1 MTEEKKSKGRRQ
13 PVSEPVWRS
22 QPVTGLNE
30 LAAMWPT
37 GKKGLCRQAEIPLR
51 TFNACLK
58 LTGPITSEQL
68 VILRE
73 AIHLSDGEIAHARP
87 LGGCFLVAN
96 TAKNVIRLYEAI
108 THENELLAS
117 FEAVST
123 SSQFNGYRVL
133 IFAVMGYTP
142 TTILFPRGGP
152 AEAALNRNDLPGF
165 QGPVPVPSGFARF
178 IDGLIEDM
186 LEHDEHGHAGC
197 DMFKDYF
204 SWFLT
209 LKHGAPE
216 LEEDEEERN
225 QEDDDIP
232 PHLRIAIDILAT
244 SYSEDPNVREHSRGL
259 MPSCNPSDKDLGTLL
274 RTTFANGFLAGVR
287 LNRE

>member
-1 MTEEKKSKGRRQ
+1 
-13 PVSEPVWRS
+13 
-22 QPVTGLNE
+22 
-30 LAAMWPT
+30 MWPT

-51 TFNACLK
+51 TFNAWLK

-68 VILRE
+68 EDLC
-73 AIHLSDGEIAHARP
+73 ATIHLSDGEIERARP
-87 LGGCFLVAN
+87 TGGCLLVAN
-96 TAKNVIRLYEAI
+96 TAKNVIQLYEAI
-108 THENELLAS
+108 SHENELLAC

-123 SSQFNGYRVL
+123 SSQFGGYRVL
-133 IFAVMGYTP
+133 IFAIMGYSP
-142 TTILFPRGGP
+142 TVILFPRGGP
-152 AEAALNRNDLPGF
+152 AEAALNRNDLPGL
-165 QGPVPVPSGFARF
+165 QGPVPVPSEFARF
-178 IDGLIEDM
+178 MDGLIEEM

-244 SYSEDPNVREHSRGL
+244 SYSEDPNVQEHSRSL
-259 MPSCNPSDKDLGTLL
+259 MPSCNPSDKDLRALL
-274 RTTFANGFLAGVR
+274 RTTFANGFLAGLR
-287 LNRE
+287 LSRE

>member
-1 MTEEKKSKGRRQ
+1 MTEEKKSKGRRH
-13 PVSEPVWRS
+13 PVSEPVLLS
-22 QPVTGLNE
+22 QPVFGLNE
-30 LAAMWPT
+30 LAAMWPS

-51 TFNACLK
+51 TFNAWLK

-68 VILRE
+68 ESLRG
-73 AIHLSDGEIAHARP
+73 AIHLSDGEIERARP
-87 LGGCFLVAN
+87 TGGCLLVAD
-96 TAKNVIRLYEAI
+96 TAKNVIQFYEAI
-108 THENELLAS
+108 THENELLAC

-123 SSQFNGYRVL
+123 SSQFGGYRVL
-133 IFAVMGYTP
+133 IFAIMGYSP
-142 TTILFPRGGP
+142 TVILFPRGGP
-152 AEAALNRNDLPGF
+152 AEAALNRNDLPGL
-165 QGPVPVPSGFARF
+165 QGPVPVPSEFARF
-178 IDGLIEDM
+178 MDGLIEEM

-216 LEEDEEERN
+216 PEEDEEDRN

-244 SYSEDPNVREHSRGL
+244 SYSEDPNVQEHSRSL
-259 MPSCNPSDKDLGTLL
+259 MPSCNPSDKDLKALL
-274 RTTFANGFLAGVR
+274 RTSFANGFLAGLR
-287 LNRE
+287 LSRE

>member
-1 MTEEKKSKGRRQ
+1 MTEEKKSKGRRH
-13 PVSEPVWRS
+13 PVSEPVLLS
-22 QPVTGLNE
+22 QTVFGLNE

-51 TFNACLK
+51 TFNAWLK

-68 VILRE
+68 EDLC
-73 AIHLSDGEIAHARP
+73 ATIHLSDGEIERTRP
-87 LGGCFLVAN
+87 TGGCLLVAN
-96 TAKNVIRLYEAI
+96 TAKNVIQLYEAI
-108 THENELLAS
+108 TNENELLAC

-123 SSQFNGYRVL
+123 SSQFGGYRVL
-133 IFAVMGYTP
+133 IFAIMGYSP
-142 TTILFPRGGP
+142 TVILFPRGGP

-165 QGPVPVPSGFARF
+165 QGPVPIPSGFARF

-186 LEHDEHGHAGC
+186 AEHDEHGHEGC
-197 DMFKDYF
+197 DIFKDYF

-209 LKHGAPE
+209 LQSGEPG
-216 LEEDEEERN
+216 EEDEDERN
-225 QEDDDIP
+225 EEDDDIP

-244 SYSEDPNVREHSRGL
+244 SYSEDPNVQEHSRSL
-259 MPSCNPSDKDLGTLL
+259 MPSCNPSDKDLRALL
-274 RTTFANGFLAGVR
+274 RTTFANGFLAGLR

>member
-1 MTEEKKSKGRRQ
+1 
-13 PVSEPVWRS
+13 
-22 QPVTGLNE
+22 
-30 LAAMWPT
+30 MWPT

-51 TFNACLK
+51 TFNAWLK

-68 VILRE
+68 EDLC
-73 AIHLSDGEIAHARP
+73 ATIHLSDGEIERTRP
-87 LGGCFLVAN
+87 TGGCLLVAN
-96 TAKNVIRLYEAI
+96 TAKNVIQLYEAI
-108 THENELLAS
+108 THENELLAC

-123 SSQFNGYRVL
+123 SSQFGGYRVL
-133 IFAVMGYTP
+133 IFAIMGYSP
-142 TTILFPRGGP
+142 TVILFPRGGP

>member
-1 MTEEKKSKGRRQ
+1 ML
-13 PVSEPVWRS
+13 S
-22 QPVTGLNE
+22 QPVFGLNE

-37 GKKGLCRQAEIPLR
+37 GKKGLCRQTEIPLR
-51 TFNACLK
+51 NFNACLK

-259 MPSCNPSDKDLGTLL
+259 MPSCNSSDKDLGALL

>member
-1 MTEEKKSKGRRQ
+1 MTEEKKSKGRRH
-13 PVSEPVWRS
+13 PVSEPVLLS
-22 QPVTGLNE
+22 QPVFGLNE

-51 TFNACLK
+51 TFNAWLK

-68 VILRE
+68 ESLRG
-73 AIHLSDGEIAHARP
+73 AIHLSDGEIERARP
-87 LGGCFLVAN
+87 TGGCLLVAD
-96 TAKNVIRLYEAI
+96 TAKNVIRLYEANN
-108 THENELLAS
+108 HEKEQLAC

-123 SSQFNGYRVL
+123 SSHFGGYRAL

-152 AEAALNRNDLPGF
+152 AEAALNRNALPGL
-165 QGPVPVPSGFARF
+165 QGPVPVPSEFARF
-178 IDGLIEDM
+178 MDGLIEEM

-216 LEEDEEERN
+216 PEEDEEDRN

-244 SYSEDPNVREHSRGL
+244 SYSEDPNVQEHSRSL
-259 MPSCNPSDKDLGTLL
+259 MPSCNPSDKDLKALL
-274 RTTFANGFLAGVR
+274 RTSFANGFLAGLR
-287 LNRE
+287 LSRE

>member
-51 TFNACLK
+51 TFNAWLK

-68 VILRE
+68 EDLC
-73 AIHLSDGEIAHARP
+73 ATIHLSDGEIERTRP
-87 LGGCFLVAN
+87 TGGCLLVAN
-96 TAKNVIRLYEAI
+96 TAKNVIQLYEAI
-108 THENELLAS
+108 THENELLAC

-123 SSQFNGYRVL
+123 SSQFGGYRVL
-133 IFAVMGYTP
+133 IFAIMGYSP
-142 TTILFPRGGP
+142 TVILFPRGGP

-165 QGPVPVPSGFARF
+165 QGPVPIPSGFARF

-186 LEHDEHGHAGC
+186 AEHDEHGHEGC
-197 DMFKDYF
+197 DIFKDYF

-209 LKHGAPE
+209 LQSGEPG
-216 LEEDEEERN
+216 EEDEDERN
-225 QEDDDIP
+225 EEDDDIP

-244 SYSEDPNVREHSRGL
+244 SYSEDPNVQEHSRSL
-259 MPSCNPSDKDLGTLL
+259 MPSCNPSDKDLRALL
-274 RTTFANGFLAGVR
+274 RTAFANGFLAGLR

>member
-13 PVSEPVWRS
+13 AVSEPVWLT
-22 QPVTGLNE
+22 QPVIGLNE

-51 TFNACLK
+51 TFNAWLK

-68 VILRE
+68 ESLRE
-73 AIHLSDGEIAHARP
+73 AIHLSDGEIERARP
-87 LGGCFLVAN
+87 TGGCLLVAD

-108 THENELLAS
+108 THENELLAC

-123 SSQFNGYRVL
+123 SSHFGGYRVL

-142 TTILFPRGGP
+142 TTILFPRGER
-152 AEAALNRNDLPGF
+152 AEAALNRHDLPGF
-165 QGPVPVPSGFARF
+165 QGPVPIPSGFARF

-186 LEHDEHGHAGC
+186 LEHDEHGHVGC
-197 DMFKDYF
+197 DMFRDYF

-216 LEEDEEERN
+216 EEEEEARN
-225 QEDDDIP
+225 EEDDDIP

-244 SYSEDPNVREHSRGL
+244 SYSEDPNVQEHSRSL
-259 MPSCNPSDKDLGTLL
+259 MPSCNPSDKDLKALL
-274 RTTFANGFLAGVR
+274 RTSFANGFLAGLR
-287 LNRE
+287 LGRE